1 MNGLPPFANPSGLT
15 PNRQPVTATATAS
28 GPTSTQPLRGPG
40 GHGQPSGSGPGFGG
54 SSLGEHRNFP
64 QHSQAALPHQYN
76 QFNLYPT
83 PSIGI
88 HQLASW
94 TSGSSTSHNDHQ
106 RPEPSFPAY
115 NAPHLR
121 SSPHGYAESTTQS
134 SSPMTPRYD
143 YGFHPH
149 SRLGNSNDPTS
160 SISPPLSYNPW
171 PRRRESMPEMIGN
184 GPFHQFQPV
193 RPVIG
198 SQTDSAGSDI
208 SVFVHPSSSSEIQ
221 HPAPVTSSSSHL
233 PNSSW
238 QGAFATYPTVQTATP
253 ASVSARSRGS
263 TFESRTTDDEGGQA
277 VSGAT
282 GPPTSTDGEGS
293 RPNTAEKAPDGGV
306 SSSGKITAKDF
317 SKKPPKKAMKVEAN
331 EEMMDVEHGDDEDAE
346 EKMDHRKRKRN
357 RTIRSCVPC
366 HNHKRKCDRKRPCG
380 RCTAL
385 GLTGTCVY
393 EIDETRDM
401 NDPDVAEA
409 DRLRRRI
416 AELEQVIRELRQKTP
431 ARGHAASASV
441 GTPAPSAPSL
451 RTASDTAGLSPDG
464 FDDDNKKRR
473 VVVDRFARFKLDEA
487 KNAEKSAAAGSSGN
501 ITPSAAMINVA
512 NKQNSPS
519 GASQGSHASSL
530 HNPASNDYR
539 KEMYQA
545 YLLPG
550 EEMSSDK
557 SGRKIFLGALTGKS
571 MLRRLRELT
580 ERKGES
586 KGEGELLTVPED
598 VALTGVFPDIRKTF
612 PFTTIW
618 SHENFSEEIIGLLPN
633 AEQAELLWQAWEEE
647 HSAYFHPFHM
657 PTIRAEYKNFFSM
670 STEEKMNTPLA
681 SLALFL
687 ILCALG
693 CVIRATSAELFGHPD
708 PKGVQ
713 DMPNGPT
720 NKDPK
725 DLTCSR
731 LQSELYLSA
740 SFHALRLCAFLAN
753 PTLRTLQCQILVA
766 VYLLASER
774 AADAWAHL
782 GTLTKQAVALGL
794 HKDPLSLDPNVS
806 MRDAEVRRRTWWSIA
821 GFDCMLCIFFGRP
834 SLISYYTTNLPQD
847 RPDESLSDAP
857 GSAQHQFPPSN
868 VLSRETTE
876 QTYHTA
882 YYQLTIPSFE
892 LLDRIFQVDKRFSRS
907 IVYGWFSPP
916 RDTPPPQE
924 AEEANRHTYQDAL
937 RLAQDISEW
946 YSHLPDGMKFGQ
958 DDSPKYLLE
967 SRTRKQLN
975 QTLILSMKAWTLIMV
990 LHRPYLRFDPTAYPE
1005 STAICSEAAH
1015 HILRTYKSMDVTK
1028 STLSWSFWT
1037 MPYRAFQAGA
1047 VCAFLAIRQP
1057 GTPLSAKCLD
1067 DLRGAIRLFEDRLTN
1082 WNVAHPVQADL
1093 CEGLVRLEKL
1103 VTAATQQQASPQHN
1117 TLDSARVSPFHLS
1130 PNLFGLSP
1138 NPQIEGLPTGTPLSH
1153 LQGFPSLAP
1162 NMPPS
1167 STGSMPYSTSSSSG
1181 ANNGIDHTKFDPHLS
1196 HLSNPSMYQAQ
1207 IPDGALVPPLSGDF
1221 NGPEPLV
1228 LSTFWASMFGIKV
1241 KDEKEQS
1248 STVPQIEE
1256 QR

>member
-1 MNGLPPFANPSGLT
+1 MNGLPPFANAAGLT
-15 PNRQPVTATATAS
+15 PHRQPVTATAT
-28 GPTSTQPLRGPG
+28 GTVPDGTQPLRGPNT
-40 GHGQPSGSGPGFGG
+40 HGQTSGPGAAGP
-54 SSLGEHRNFP
+54 SGEHRNFP
-64 QHSQAALPHQYN
+64 QHSQATLPHQYN
-76 QFNLYPT
+76 QFSLYPT

-88 HQLASW
+88 QQLASW
-94 TSGSSTSHNDHQ
+94 TPGPSSSHHHHQQ
-106 RPEPSFPAY
+106 RPEPPFPAY

-121 SSPHGYAESTTQS
+121 SSPHGNAESTPQS
-134 SSPMTPRYD
+134 SSPMTPRYE
-143 YGFHPH
+143 YGFHPPH
-149 SRLGNSNDPTS
+149 GMGNQHDPTA
-160 SISPPLSYNPW
+160 SISPPSSYNSW
-171 PRRRESMPEMIGN
+171 PRRRESMPEMTGN
-184 GPFHQFQPV
+184 GAFHQFQPV
-193 RPVIG
+193 RPIMAD
-198 SQTDSAGSDI
+198 QMDSAGSDI
-208 SVFVHPSSSSEIQ
+208 GVFMHPSSEMQ
-221 HPAPVTSSSSHL
+221 TPLPVASSSHL
-233 PNSSW
+233 PSSAW
-238 QGAFATYPTVQTATP
+238 QSPFTTYPPLQTATP
-253 ASVSARSRGS
+253 ASISARSRGS
-263 TFESRTTDDEGGQA
+263 TFGSRTTDDEGGQG
-277 VSGAT
+277 VSVAT
-282 GPPTSTDGEGS
+282 GPTASVDGDGS
-293 RPNTAEKAPDGGV
+293 RPNTGEKGRGGNV
-306 SSSGKITAKDF
+306 GVGGKVTAKDF
-317 SKKPPKKAMKVEAN
+317 SKKPPKKATKVEASD
-331 EEMMDVEHGDDEDAE
+331 EMMNVEHGEADDDD

-409 DRLRRRI
+409 DRLRKRI

-431 ARGHAASASV
+431 ARGHATSASIT
-441 GTPAPSAPSL
+441 TPGPAASSL
-451 RTASDTAGLSPDG
+451 RAASDTTGLSPDG
-464 FDDDNKKRR
+464 SVDDNKQRR
-473 VVVDRFARFKLDEA
+473 VIVDRFARFKLDEA
-487 KNAEKSAAAGSSGN
+487 KNAENSAAAGSSGKT
-501 ITPSAAMINVA
+501 TPSTLKSSTG
-512 NKQNSPS
+512 NKQISS
-519 GASQGSHASSL
+519 IAGSSQASSSL
-530 HNPASNDYR
+530 YTPANTDYK
-539 KEMYQA
+539 KETYQSF
-545 YLLPG
+545 LLPG

-580 ERKGES
+580 ES
-586 KGEGELLTVPED
+586 KGEGDLLTVPED

-633 AEQAELLWQAWEEE
+633 AEQAEMLWHAWEEE

-657 PTIRAEYKNFFSM
+657 PTIRAEYTNFFSM

-693 CVIRATSAELFGHPD
+693 CVIRATSVELFGHPD
-708 PKGVQ
+708 PRVAQKEPKGPIVR
-713 DMPNGPT
+713 
-720 NKDPK
+720 DPK

-774 AADAWAHL
+774 AADAWAHM

-821 GFDCMLCIFFGRP
+821 GFDCMLCIFF
-834 SLISYYTTNLPQD
+834 D
-847 RPDESLSDAP
+847 RPDETLSDVP
-857 GSAQHQFPPSN
+857 GSAQQQFPPSHVMSN
-868 VLSRETTE
+868 ETTE

-916 RDTPPPQE
+916 KDSPPPQE
-924 AEEANRHTYQDAL
+924 AEEAHRHTYQDAL
-937 RLAQDISEW
+937 RLAQDISQW
-946 YSHLPDGMKFGQ
+946 YSHLPDGMRFGQ
-958 DDSPKYLLE
+958 DDSPEYLLG

-975 QTLILSMKAWTLIMV
+975 QTLILSMKAWTLIMA

-1015 HILRTYKSMDVTK
+1015 HILRTYKSMSVTK

-1057 GTPLSAKCLD
+1057 GTPLAAKCMA
-1067 DLRGAIRLFEDRLTN
+1067 DLRGAIRLFEDRLSN
-1082 WNVAHPVQADL
+1082 WNVTHPVQAGL

-1117 TLDSARVSPFHLS
+1117 SLDPARLSPFHMS
-1130 PNLFGLSP
+1130 PNTFGFSP
-1138 NPQIEGLPTGTPLSH
+1138 TPQIEGLQMGTPLSH

-1162 NMPPS
+1162 NLPS
-1167 STGSMPYSTSSSSG
+1167 ANSGPMAHSSTSSSG
-1181 ANNGIDHTKFDPHLS
+1181 TNNGSDSIRAETQRL
-1196 HLSNPSMYQAQ
+1196 NPSVYQAQ
-1207 IPDGALVPPLSGDF
+1207 IPDGALVPPLTGDF

-1228 LSTFWASMFGIKV
+1228 LSTFWANMFGIKM
-1241 KDEKEQS
+1241 KDEEEQS
-1248 STVPQIEE
+1248 PSAPQSEAP
-1256 QR
+1256 